1 MAESEHHHHHG
12 HAHGHH
18 HQDPGHGHAP
28 KDFGLA
34 FAVGTGLNVLFV
46 AVEAIFGLLAGSMAL
61 LADAGHNLSDVFAL
75 LVAWA
80 ASSLTRRAPTP
91 RYTYGLRSSSILAA
105 LLNAVILLLAVG
117 AIAVEAVQRFA
128 RPEPVAG
135 MTVVAVA
142 GVGILINAATA
153 FMFARGRDKDL
164 NVRGAYLHMAADAA
178 VSLGVVLAGLAI
190 VLTGWLWLDPLVS
203 LVIAGIIVWGTWG
216 LLRDSVNMALHAVPP
231 GIDPG
236 AVRQHL
242 EQLAGVASIHDLHI
256 WPMSTTETALT
267 CHLVMPQGCPGDAFL
282 ASVTRSLHDEFGIA
296 HATLQVERGE
306 KECALEPDHV
316 V

>member
-1 MAESEHHHHHG
+1 MAESQHSHGHHHG
-12 HAHGHH
+12 HDHGS
-18 HQDPGHGHAP
+18 GHSHSHAP

-34 FAVGTGLNVLFV
+34 FAVGTGLNLLFV
-46 AVEAIFGLLAGSMAL
+46 VVEAVYGILANSMAL

-105 LLNAVILLLAVG
+105 LVNAVILLLAVG
-117 AIAVEAVQRFA
+117 AIAVEAFQRFGK
-128 RPEPVAG
+128 PEPIAG
-135 MTVVAVA
+135 FTVMVVA
-142 GVGILINAATA
+142 GVGILINGATA
-153 FMFARGRDKDL
+153 WMFARGRDRDI
-164 NVRGAYLHMAADAA
+164 NVRGAYLHMAADAG
-178 VSLGVVLAGLAI
+178 VSLAVVLAGLAI
-190 VLTGWLWLDPLVS
+190 LATGWLWLDPLAS

-236 AVRQHL
+236 AVRSAL
-242 EQLAGVASIHDLHI
+242 EQIPGVTSIHDLHI

-267 CHLVMPQGCPGDAFL
+267 CHLVMPQGCPNDAFL
-282 ASVTRSLHDEFGIA
+282 AAVTKSLHDKFGIA
-296 HATLQVERGE
+296 HATLQVETGE
-306 KECALEPDHV
+306 RECALEPDHV